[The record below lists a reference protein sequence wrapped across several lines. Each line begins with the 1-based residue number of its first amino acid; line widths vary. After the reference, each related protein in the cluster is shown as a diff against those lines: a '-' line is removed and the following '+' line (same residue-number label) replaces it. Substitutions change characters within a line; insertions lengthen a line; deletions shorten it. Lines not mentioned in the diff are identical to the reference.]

1 MVIRIVCTVEG
12 DHHSCCSLQCSL
24 YTERTGSNRFF
35 LVCRREHSGRTTL
48 VDIEF
53 DGANFYAKAVFHEV
67 FQIFSGACQH
77 FMSECVYAYITCKLA
92 DKLTVSIINSFGNA
106 DNQVGSML
114 ESFLNICKELFLI
127 KCNFRKID
135 QNRIVAFEFTGKD
148 TGSGQPSGMT
158 AHDLNDCNGFF
169 IIINR
174 SVDRNLTNSGC
185 YIFGST
191 SESRCMVCQDKV
203 IVDRLRDSNETDLA
217 VYSLS
222 IAGKLAYCIHGI
234 ISTDVEE
241 VADIV
246 LLKFLKE
253 LRIDSVCQVF
263 RKFVTAGTKIRSRCC
278 LDQFKFTVHF

>member
-1 MVIRIVCTVEG
+1 
-12 DHHSCCSLQCSL
+12 
-24 YTERTGSNRFF
+24 
-35 LVCRREHSGRTTL
+35 
-48 VDIEF
+48 
-53 DGANFYAKAVFHEV
+53 
-67 FQIFSGACQH
+67 
-77 FMSECVYAYITCKLA
+77 MSECIYAYITCKLA
-92 DKLTVSIINSFGNA
+92 DKLTVSIIDSFGNA
-106 DNQVGSML
+106 DNQIGSML

-158 AHDLNDCNGFF
+158 SHDLNDRNGFF

-174 SVDRNLTNSGC
+174 SVDRNLTDCGR

-191 SESRCMVCQDKV
+191 SESRCVVCQDKV
-203 IVDRLRDSNETDLA
+203 IVDRFRDSDETDLA

-241 VADIV
+241 VTDII

-253 LRIDSVCQVF
+253 LRIDGVCQVF
-263 RKFVTAGTKIRSRCC
+263 RKFVTAGTKIRTRCC
-278 LDQFKFTVHF
+278 LDQFKFAIGL

>member
-1 MVIRIVCTVEG
+1 M
-12 DHHSCCSLQCSL
+12 
-24 YTERTGSNRFF
+24 TESI
-35 LVCRREHSGRTTL
+35 CA
-48 VDIEF
+48 D
-53 DGANFYAKAVFHEV
+53 
-67 FQIFSGACQH
+67 
-77 FMSECVYAYITCKLA
+77 ITCKLT
-92 DKLTVSIINSFGNA
+92 DKGSVTIVDSFGNA

-135 QNRIVAFEFTGKD
+135 ENRIVAFEFTGKD

-158 AHDLNDCNGFF
+158 SHDLNDCNGFF

-174 SVDRNLTNSGC
+174 SVNCNLTNSGC

-203 IVDRLRDSNETDLA
+203 IVDCLRDSDETDLA

-241 VADIV
+241 VTDIV
-246 LLKFLKE
+246 LLKFFKE

-263 RKFVTAGTKIRSRCC
+263 RKLVAAGTKIRSRCC
-278 LDQFKFTVHF
+278 LNQFKLTVHFKRFHIHHILIQETFDSVDHSINCSNDILTVQCFVNNPIKAGINNCGWSAGLSDDCILLHKVSPLV